1 LSEEIISRDKL
12 TSLMVTHSMQQAVH
26 LGDRLIMMHRG
37 KVIHD
42 YRGAEKRRLRPE
54 DLLARFE
61 DLRRADQLDESA
73 AEMLKRTY
81 V

>member
-1 LSEEIISRDKL
+1 
-12 TSLMVTHSMQQAVH
+12 
-26 LGDRLIMMHRG
+26 MMHRG

-42 YRGAEKRRLRPE
+42 YRGAEKRRLSPE

-73 AEMLKRTY
+73 AEMLRRTY